1 MSASPS
7 SEPLI
12 GDIEHFLQEMIEK
25 LQASKSAQPGP
36 GRPAIV
42 PAFCLWAGLLVCVLR
57 GMSSQLALW
66 RLLSVTGLWNY
77 PHFAVCDQAIYNRL
91 AKGGTEPL
99 QRFFQQLNQL
109 LRERLAPFA
118 LNSLAPFAKAVYAL
132 DETHLDKVARTLPAL
147 RKVPA
152 GDARLLPGKLAGLF
166 DLRLQQW
173 RCLEYIPEPKQN
185 EKVMARRMVEALPQK
200 SLILTDL
207 GYFGFAWFDWLTNRG
222 YYWISRLRAKTSY
235 IVLHCFYQQ
244 GDLFD
249 GLVFLGKHRADQ
261 AAHAVRLVQ
270 FRVGKRTYR
279 YITNVLDPK
288 LLPIADIAQL
298 YARRWDIEL
307 AFKLVKRHLKL
318 HLLWSA
324 KIVVIQ
330 QQIWA
335 VLIISQILQA
345 LRMEIAGRAQVDP
358 YEVSMALL
366 VQYGPDFAR
375 DGQDPVK
382 VFVER
387 GRQARFIRPS
397 TRTTIQAPVIAHD
410 SIEPMPDDLV
420 LTRKPRYAQRK
431 CHRRTNRL
439 N

>member
-1 MSASPS
+1 MPS
-7 SEPLI
+7 NEPLI
-12 GDIEHFLQEMIEK
+12 GDIERFLQEMIQQ
-25 LQASKSAQPGP
+25 LQPSNSVKPGR

-42 PAFCLWAGLLVCVLR
+42 PALCLWAGLLICVLR
-57 GMSSQLALW
+57 GISSQLALW
-66 RLLSVTGLWNY
+66 RLLSVKGLWDY
-77 PHFAVCDQAIYNRL
+77 PRFPVCDQAIYNRL

-99 QRFFQQLNQL
+99 QRLFQHISQL
-109 LRERLAPFA
+109 LRERLSPFA

-166 DLRLQQW
+166 DIRRQQW
-173 RCLEYIPEPKQN
+173 QRLEYIPKPKQN
-185 EKVMARRMVEALPQK
+185 EKVMAREMIKALPRW
-200 SLILTDL
+200 SLILADL
-207 GYFGFAWFDWLTNRG
+207 GYFGFLWFDWLTNQG
-222 YYWISRLRAKTSY
+222 YYWVSRLRARTSY
-235 IVLHCFYQQ
+235 IVLHRFYQQ

-249 GLVFLGKHRADQ
+249 GIVFLGKYRSDQ

-270 FRVGKRTYR
+270 FCVGKRTYR

-288 LLPIADIAQL
+288 LLPIGDIAQL

-307 AFKLVKRHLKL
+307 AFKLVKRHLGL

-324 KIVVIQ
+324 KTTVIQ

-366 VQYGPDFAR
+366 VRYAPVFAR
-375 DGQDPVK
+375 DGQDPVQ

-397 TRTTIQAPVIAHD
+397 TRTTIQTPVIAD
-410 SIEPMPDDLV
+410 DVIEPMPADLV

-431 CHRRTNRL
+431 CHRRSKHWN
-439 N
+439 

>member
-7 SEPLI
+7 NEPLI

-185 EKVMARRMVEALPQK
+185 EKVMARRMVEAYNGPQK
-200 SLILTDL
+200 LDHMRNE
-207 GYFGFAWFDWLTNRG
+207 NRG
-222 YYWISRLRAKTSY
+222 IMKSMWRS
-235 IVLHCFYQQ
+235 VLC
-244 GDLFD
+244 LKESVTA
-249 GLVFLGKHRADQ
+249 LNSSSKLP
-261 AAHAVRLVQ
+261 L
-270 FRVGKRTYR
+270 KR
-279 YITNVLDPK
+279 PK
-288 LLPIADIAQL
+288 AP
-298 YARRWDIEL
+298 RR
-307 AFKLVKRHLKL
+307 
-318 HLLWSA
+318 SA
-324 KIVVIQ
+324 
-330 QQIWA
+330 
-335 VLIISQILQA
+335 
-345 LRMEIAGRAQVDP
+345 
-358 YEVSMALL
+358 
-366 VQYGPDFAR
+366 
-375 DGQDPVK
+375 
-382 VFVER
+382 
-387 GRQARFIRPS
+387 
-397 TRTTIQAPVIAHD
+397 
-410 SIEPMPDDLV
+410 
-420 LTRKPRYAQRK
+420 
-431 CHRRTNRL
+431 N
-439 N
+439 